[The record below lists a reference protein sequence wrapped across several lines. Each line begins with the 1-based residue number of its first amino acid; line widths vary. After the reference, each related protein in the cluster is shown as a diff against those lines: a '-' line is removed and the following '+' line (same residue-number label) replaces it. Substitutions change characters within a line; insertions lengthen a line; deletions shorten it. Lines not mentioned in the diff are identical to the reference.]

1 MEWFLAVNHV
11 KTKPMGWVFHRDGQ
25 YNTSEQNVSILLY
38 RYFTLFQ
45 DGVTFS
51 DVEVLTYWGGEYWKT
66 TLNLV
71 TGPSP
76 RSQNVPEKVVKVWR
90 ANFPRAQS
98 VPALLISARTPYLIS
113 ISAMSRPE
121 YGVFYIYALKVTQNN
136 KLSVRWQRK
145 MPKGIL

>member
-1 MEWFLAVNHV
+1 M
-11 KTKPMGWVFHRDGQ
+11 VFGGQ
-25 YNTSEQNVSILLY
+25 SRKNWTVGVELQCNISEKNVGILLY
-38 RYFTLFQ
+38 QYFTLFQ

-51 DVEVLTYWGGEYWKT
+51 DVEILTYWGWVYWKT
-66 TLNLV
+66 TLNSV
-71 TGPSP
+71 TSPSP

-121 YGVFYIYALKVTQNN
+121 YGVFYIIYALKVTQNN

-145 MPKGIL
+145 MAKGIR